1 MLLRRFARPLFAS
14 SFVQQGVD
22 AVRRPAGH
30 VEVARAALE
39 RVTSLVPHG
48 SVPALDRY
56 RDPTPGQLTTLVR
69 VHGAATAVAA
79 LAFALGRAPRTSALL
94 LAALTAPLAAADLP
108 AKKGSHAGDP
118 GAGRERRARLLRTL
132 TATGGALLAA
142 ADYAGRPGVS
152 WRVARFRDD
161 HAHVPAA
168 IASKVPGHD

>member
-22 AVRRPAGH
+22 AVRNPAAH
-30 VEVARAALE
+30 VEVARGALE
-39 RVTSLVPHG
+39 RVTASVPRG
-48 SVPALDRY
+48 KVPALDRY
-56 RDPTPGQLTTLVR
+56 REPTPGQLTTLVR
-69 VHGAATAVAA
+69 VHGAATALAG

-108 AKKGSHAGDP
+108 AKKGAHVGSPDA
-118 GAGRERRARLLRTL
+118 ARERRAHLLRTL
-132 TATGGALLAA
+132 SATGGALLAA

-152 WRVARFRDD
+152 WRLARFRDD

-168 IASKVPGHD
+168 IAAKVPGRD

>member
-1 MLLRRFARPLFAS
+1 MLLRRIARPLFAS

-30 VEVARAALE
+30 VEVARGALE
-39 RVTSLVPHG
+39 RVTALVPYG

-56 RDPTPGQLTTLVR
+56 REPTPAQLTTLVR
-69 VHGAATAVAA
+69 VHGAATAVAGV
-79 LAFALGRAPRTSALL
+79 AFALGRAPRTSALL

-108 AKKGSHAGDP
+108 AKKGSSDGVPEGD
-118 GAGRERRARLLRTL
+118 RERRTRLLRTL

-152 WRVARFRDD
+152 WRLARFRDD

-168 IASKVPGHD
+168 LASRVPGHD